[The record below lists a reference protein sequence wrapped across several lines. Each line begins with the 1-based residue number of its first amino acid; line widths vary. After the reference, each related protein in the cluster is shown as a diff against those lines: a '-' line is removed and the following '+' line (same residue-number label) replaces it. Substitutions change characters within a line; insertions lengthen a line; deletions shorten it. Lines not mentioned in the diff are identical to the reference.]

1 MAAVIHVDQQP
12 EPHDFDKKV
21 RRKGLDWLRN
31 QTFNIHGP
39 VPKGIDIPRYWSACL
54 KDLYDSYGGYC
65 AYLAV
70 FFELTTGGAT
80 VDHFIAKSSN
90 VLLAYEWSN
99 YRLSCSR
106 MNSRKREYDDVLD
119 PFSIEDGWFHLEL
132 VTGHIFPNQELS
144 DEIKA
149 GVQKTIDRLKLDD
162 GANKEMRARH
172 FQYYCEGKVDSE
184 YLKKHSPFVWMEAN
198 RQHLL

>member
-1 MAAVIHVDQQP
+1 MNQ
-12 EPHDFDKKV
+12 DFS
-21 RRKGLDWLRN
+21 L
-31 QTFNIHGP
+31 
-39 VPKGIDIPRYWSACL
+39 S
-54 KDLYDSYGGYC
+54 SYSSP
-65 AYLAV
+65 
-70 FFELTTGGAT
+70 T
-80 VDHFIAKSSN
+80 VQ
-90 VLLAYEWSN
+90 VLLLPIPHYP
-99 YRLSCSR
+99 C
-106 MNSRKREYDDVLD
+106 RKREYDDVLD

-172 FQYYCEGKVDSE
+172 FQHYCEGKVDSE